1 MPDFFCLACKGSIY
15 SCISTTTILESDRKL
30 KLFTSIFFP
39 RYYRCSTMQVLEY
52 HCRMFGSSLFDFLK
66 DCKMYMFYWEMS
78 HISKGEC
85 QKWEIKYKKGLYPS
99 NHYV

>member
-1 MPDFFCLACKGSIY
+1 MPDFLCLAFKCSIY

-39 RYYRCSTMQVLEY
+39 RYYRCLTMQVLEY

-66 DCKMYMFYWEMS
+66 GCKMYSVLLGDEPYFKRGMS
-78 HISKGEC
+78 KMGDQI
-85 QKWEIKYKKGLYPS
+85 
-99 NHYV
+99 